1 MSSLEQIISMK
12 VDLSGLRG
20 NSFFLLSPDNAW
32 RQLAYFVAFH
42 PYMAKF
48 MYFLICMNA
57 VSMAIVTPIDDQ
69 SSTLVRIVHLQDW
82 IVVGFFFL
90 EMMLKMCAIGAFLGK
105 DSYWNISRWYRLDF
119 TVVCGSILG
128 IALETRGVSAF
139 RAFRAFRIFRAIKYF
154 SGFRD
159 IMDSL
164 KSGLSLVA
172 DNSAFMGFFFLV
184 FGVMSVEFFKNS
196 LSRWCV
202 MEDDY
207 ALGLY
212 TDPVQ
217 RRACKSTPGI
227 VERGNCPANMVC
239 IKFGNNRYKNGKA
252 NFDDVFHS
260 VVVIWQISTLSGWT
274 EHAYHLQEA
283 ESSLLPAIYCAV
295 LIFILNF
302 IVVNLFVA
310 VVGAVF
316 SRVREC
322 DSLEHPSMFLLSY
335 DGQQSFEDNRRSR
348 LNQTINW
355 GLVSEDIND
364 QCTSW
369 GKNSL
374 LLHSVDR
381 KKEQKTSPWEL
392 LRHQLVP
399 IFYSRKLL
407 IFVSCLTLSNVL
419 LKATYTADS
428 SDSYKQMLFVVD
440 VSFTGLFAVE
450 ILLRFLITG
459 MCVSQPES
467 HRVFLECCFLG

>member
-1 MSSLEQIISMK
+1 MSSLERIISMK

-20 NSFFLLSPDNAW
+20 NSFFLLSPNNAW
-32 RQLAYFVAFH
+32 RQLAFFVAFH
-42 PYMAKF
+42 PYMLKL
-48 MYFLICMNA
+48 MYLLITMNA
-57 VSMAIVTPIDDQ
+57 ISMAIVSPIDDQ
-69 SSTLVRIVHLQDW
+69 SSTLVKIVQLQDW
-82 IVVGFFFL
+82 VVVGFFAL
-90 EMMLKMCAIGAFLGK
+90 EMLLKMCAIGAFIGK
-105 DSYWNISRWYRLDF
+105 YSYWNISRWYRLDF

-202 MEDDY
+202 MEADY
-207 ALGLY
+207 ALGVY
-212 TDPVQ
+212 EDPIKI
-217 RRACKSTPGI
+217 RACKSQSLASGK
-227 VERGNCPANMVC
+227 VERGNCPEHMVC
-239 IKFGNNRYKNGKA
+239 IKFGNDRYKNGKA

-260 VVVIWQISTLSGWT
+260 IVLIWQISTLSGWT

-283 ESSLLPAIYCAV
+283 ESSLLPAVYCAV

-316 SRVREC
+316 SRVRESDC
-322 DSLEHPSMFLLSY
+322 LEHPSMFLLSY
-335 DGQQSFEDNRRSR
+335 DGQQAFEETRRSR

-355 GLVSEDIND
+355 GLVGEDLND

-374 LLHSVDR
+374 LLHSIDK

-407 IFVSCLTLSNVL
+407 IVVSCLTLANVL
-419 LKATYTADS
+419 LKATYTSES
-428 SDSYKQMLFVVD
+428 SDSHIQLLFIVD
-440 VSFTGLFAVE
+440 LSFTSLFAVE
-450 ILLRFLITG
+450 MMLRFLITG
-459 MCVSQPES
+459 MSILNTID
-467 HRVFLECCFLG
+467 RLL